1 MPSVI
6 MPCRNKSQKT
16 SRANSPSL
24 GCSRGGLA
32 GAKVKPGGV
41 DARPHKNKSDFRYDV
56 GLPWNVAGVG
66 AAQENVNDR
75 LANLLVIVLSKVP
88 HRHGDDLEFPTR
100 ARR

>member
-16 SRANSPSL
+16 SRTVSWVQP
-24 GCSRGGLA
+24 RR
-32 GAKVKPGGV
+32 VGGV
-41 DARPHKNKSDFRYDV
+41 KSETWRSRCPPKNKSDFRYDV
-56 GLPWNVAGVG
+56 GELPWNVAGIG
-66 AAQENVNDR
+66 AAQENINNR
-75 LANLLVIVLSKVP
+75 LANFLVIVLSKVP